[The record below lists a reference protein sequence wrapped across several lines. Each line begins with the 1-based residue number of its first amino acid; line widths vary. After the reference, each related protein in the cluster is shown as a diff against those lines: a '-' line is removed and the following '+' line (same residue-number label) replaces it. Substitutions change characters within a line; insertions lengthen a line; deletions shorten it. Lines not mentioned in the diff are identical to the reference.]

1 MCLNFIVFK
10 TFKSNF
16 KIRWRI
22 ISSLNELTKRVLIM
36 AENSF
41 KNVSTQP
48 KVFFLLPV
56 KTLFLLGGVF
66 SAFFILIAGLVLF
79 GYTNSMDN
87 AIFSLMRSNSSNPI
101 LDQTLQRIVFLGSS
115 QFVLPLSLLVGVF
128 LSLYRKNLALGV
140 WFVLSVILFEA
151 LLESLKHLLVHSIQR
166 FSHSANFPNATAL
179 SLTLFYGLLVLL
191 IPHLITHQIFQNI
204 LSYSL
209 LGLILLIGLVL
220 IVLGVSFSS
229 VLGGVCLGALGAC
242 FSIGI
247 YLSVFQKI

>member
-1 MCLNFIVFK
+1 
-10 TFKSNF
+10 
-16 KIRWRI
+16 
-22 ISSLNELTKRVLIM
+22 M

-41 KNVSTQP
+41 KNVSTHP
-48 KVFFLLPV
+48 KAFFLLPA

-66 SAFFILIAGLVLF
+66 SAFFIMIAGLVLF

-87 AIFSLMRSNSSNPI
+87 AIFSLMRSNSSNSI

-128 LSLYRKNLALGV
+128 LSLYRRNLALGV

-151 LLESLKHLLVHSIQR
+151 LLESLKHLLAHSIQWL
-166 FSHSANFPNATAL
+166 SHSANFPSAIAL

-204 LSYSL
+204 LSCSL
-209 LGLILLIGLVL
+209 LGLIFLIGLVL
-220 IVLGVSFSS
+220 VVLGVSFSS
-229 VLGGVCLGALGAC
+229 VLGGFCLGALGAC

>member
-1 MCLNFIVFK
+1 
-10 TFKSNF
+10 
-16 KIRWRI
+16 
-22 ISSLNELTKRVLIM
+22 M

-41 KNVSTQP
+41 KNVSTHP
-48 KVFFLLPV
+48 KAFFLLPV

-66 SAFFILIAGLVLF
+66 SAFFILIAGLVF
-79 GYTNSMDN
+79 FDYANSMDN

-101 LDQTLQRIVFLGSS
+101 LDQTLQRVVFLGSS

-128 LSLYRKNLALGV
+128 LSLYRKNLVLGV

-151 LLESLKHLLVHSIQR
+151 LLESLKHLFTHSIQWL
-166 FSHSANFPNATAL
+166 SHSANFPSAIAL
-179 SLTLFYGLLVLL
+179 SLALFYGLLVLL

-209 LGLILLIGLVL
+209 LGLIFLIGLAL

-229 VLGGVCLGALGAC
+229 VLGGFCLGALGAC

>member
-1 MCLNFIVFK
+1 
-10 TFKSNF
+10 
-16 KIRWRI
+16 
-22 ISSLNELTKRVLIM
+22 M

-48 KVFFLLPV
+48 KVFFLLQV

-66 SAFFILIAGLVLF
+66 SAFFILMVGLVFFDYANL
-79 GYTNSMDN
+79 MDN
-87 AIFSLMRSNSSNPI
+87 AIFSLMRPNSSNPI
-101 LDQTLQRIVFLGSS
+101 LVQTLQRIVFLGSS

-128 LSLYRKNLALGV
+128 LSLYRRNLALGV
-140 WFVLSVILFEA
+140 WFVLSVVLFEA
-151 LLESLKHLLVHSIQR
+151 LLESLKHLLAHSIQWLSR
-166 FSHSANFPNATAL
+166 NANFPNATAL

-191 IPHLITHQIFQNI
+191 IPHLITHQTLKNI
-204 LSYSL
+204 LFYSL
-209 LGLILLIGLVL
+209 FGLIFLIGLAL

-229 VLGGVCLGALGAC
+229 VLGGFCLGALGAC

>member
-1 MCLNFIVFK
+1 
-10 TFKSNF
+10 
-16 KIRWRI
+16 
-22 ISSLNELTKRVLIM
+22 M

-41 KNVSTQP
+41 KNVSTHP
-48 KVFFLLPV
+48 KAFFLLPV

-66 SAFFILIAGLVLF
+66 SAFFIMIAGLVLF

-87 AIFSLMRSNSSNPI
+87 AIFSLMRSNSSSPI
-101 LDQTLQRIVFLGSS
+101 LTLILQSIAKLGSS

-128 LSLYRKNLALGV
+128 LSLYRRNLALGV
-140 WFVLSVILFEA
+140 WFVLNVILFEA
-151 LLESLKHLLVHSIQR
+151 LLESLKHLFAYSIQWLSR
-166 FSHSANFPNATAL
+166 SANFPNASAL

-191 IPHLITHQIFQNI
+191 IPHLITHQTLKNI

-209 LGLILLIGLVL
+209 FGLIFLIGLAL

-229 VLGGVCLGALGAC
+229 VLGGFCLGALGAC

>member
-1 MCLNFIVFK
+1 
-10 TFKSNF
+10 
-16 KIRWRI
+16 
-22 ISSLNELTKRVLIM
+22 M

-41 KNVSTQP
+41 KNVSAQP

-66 SAFFILIAGLVLF
+66 SAFFIMIAGLVLF

-101 LDQTLQRIVFLGSS
+101 LDQTLRRVVFLGSS

-128 LSLYRKNLALGV
+128 LSLYRRNLALGV

-151 LLESLKHLLVHSIQR
+151 LLESLKHLFTHSIQWL
-166 FSHSANFPNATAL
+166 SHSTNFPSTIAL
-179 SLTLFYGLLVLL
+179 SLALFYGLLVLL

-209 LGLILLIGLVL
+209 LGLILLIGLAL

-229 VLGGVCLGALGAC
+229 VLGGFCLGVLGAC

>member
-1 MCLNFIVFK
+1 
-10 TFKSNF
+10 
-16 KIRWRI
+16 
-22 ISSLNELTKRVLIM
+22 M

-48 KVFFLLPV
+48 KPFFLLPV

-66 SAFFILIAGLVLF
+66 SAFFILIAGLVF
-79 GYTNSMDN
+79 FDYTNSIDN

-101 LDQTLQRIVFLGSS
+101 LDQTLRRVVFLGSS

-128 LSLYRKNLALGV
+128 LSLYRRNLALGV

-151 LLESLKHLLVHSIQR
+151 LLESLKHFLAHSIQWL
-166 FSHSANFPNATAL
+166 SHSANFPSAIAL
-179 SLTLFYGLLVLL
+179 SLALFYGLLILL
-191 IPHLITHQIFQNI
+191 IPHFIAHQIFQNI

-209 LGLILLIGLVL
+209 LGLILLIGLAL

-229 VLGGVCLGALGAC
+229 VLGGFCLGALGAC

>member
-1 MCLNFIVFK
+1 
-10 TFKSNF
+10 
-16 KIRWRI
+16 
-22 ISSLNELTKRVLIM
+22 M

-48 KVFFLLPV
+48 KAFFLLPV

-66 SAFFILIAGLVLF
+66 SVFFILIAGLVLF
-79 GYTNSMDN
+79 DYTNSMDH
-87 AIFSLMRSNSSNPI
+87 AIFNLMRSNSSNPI
-101 LDQTLQRIVFLGSS
+101 LDQALRRVVFLGSS

-128 LSLYRKNLALGV
+128 LSLYRRNLALGV

-151 LLESLKHLLVHSIQR
+151 LLKSLKHLFLHSFQWL
-166 FSHSANFPNATAL
+166 SHSANFPNATAL
-179 SLTLFYGLLVLL
+179 SLTLFYGLLILL
-191 IPHLITHQIFQNI
+191 IPHFIAHQIFQNI

-209 LGLILLIGLVL
+209 LGLILLIGLAL

-229 VLGGVCLGALGAC
+229 VLGGLCLGALGAC

>member
-1 MCLNFIVFK
+1 
-10 TFKSNF
+10 
-16 KIRWRI
+16 
-22 ISSLNELTKRVLIM
+22 M

-48 KVFFLLPV
+48 KPFFLLPV

-66 SAFFILIAGLVLF
+66 SAFFILIAGLVF
-79 GYTNSMDN
+79 FDYANSMDN
-87 AIFSLMRSNSSNPI
+87 AIFSLMRSNSSSPI
-101 LDQTLQRIVFLGSS
+101 LDQTLRRVVFLGSS

-128 LSLYRKNLALGV
+128 LSLYRRNLALGV
-140 WFVLSVILFEA
+140 WFVLSVVIFEA
-151 LLESLKHLLVHSIQR
+151 LLESLKHLLAHSIQWL
-166 FSHSANFPNATAL
+166 SHSANFPSAIAL

-204 LSYSL
+204 LSCSL
-209 LGLILLIGLVL
+209 LGLILLIGLAL

>member
-1 MCLNFIVFK
+1 
-10 TFKSNF
+10 
-16 KIRWRI
+16 
-22 ISSLNELTKRVLIM
+22 M

-48 KVFFLLPV
+48 KAFFLLPV

-66 SAFFILIAGLVLF
+66 SAFFILIAGLVF
-79 GYTNSMDN
+79 FDYANSMDN
-87 AIFSLMRSNSSNPI
+87 AIFSLMRSNSSSPI
-101 LDQTLQRIVFLGSS
+101 LDQALRRVVFLGSS

-128 LSLYRKNLALGV
+128 LSLYRRNLALGV

-151 LLESLKHLLVHSIQR
+151 LLESLKHLFTHSIQWL
-166 FSHSANFPNATAL
+166 SHSANFPNASAL

-204 LSYSL
+204 LSCSL

-229 VLGGVCLGALGAC
+229 VLGGFCLGALGAC

>member
-1 MCLNFIVFK
+1 
-10 TFKSNF
+10 
-16 KIRWRI
+16 
-22 ISSLNELTKRVLIM
+22 M

-48 KVFFLLPV
+48 KAFFLLPV

-66 SAFFILIAGLVLF
+66 SAFFILIFGLVLF
-79 GYTNSMDN
+79 DYANSMDN
-87 AIFSLMRSNSSNPI
+87 AIFSLMRSNSSSPI
-101 LDQTLQRIVFLGSS
+101 LDQTLRCVVFLGSS

-128 LSLYRKNLALGV
+128 LSLYRRNLALGV

-151 LLESLKHLLVHSIQR
+151 LLKSLKHLFLHSFQWL
-166 FSHSANFPNATAL
+166 SHSVNFPSAIAL
-179 SLTLFYGLLVLL
+179 SLTLFYGLLILL
-191 IPHLITHQIFQNI
+191 IPHFIAHQIFQNI

-209 LGLILLIGLVL
+209 LGLILLIGLAL

-229 VLGGVCLGALGAC
+229 ILGGVCLGVLGAC

>member
-1 MCLNFIVFK
+1 
-10 TFKSNF
+10 
-16 KIRWRI
+16 
-22 ISSLNELTKRVLIM
+22 M

-66 SAFFILIAGLVLF
+66 SAFFIMIAGLVLF

-101 LDQTLQRIVFLGSS
+101 LDQVLRRIVFLGSS

-128 LSLYRKNLALGV
+128 LSLYRRNLALGV

-151 LLESLKHLLVHSIQR
+151 LLESLKHLLAHSVQWL
-166 FSHSANFPNATAL
+166 SHSANFPSAIAL

-204 LSYSL
+204 LSCSL
-209 LGLILLIGLVL
+209 LGLILLIGLAL

-229 VLGGVCLGALGAC
+229 VLGGFCLGALGAC

>member
-1 MCLNFIVFK
+1 
-10 TFKSNF
+10 
-16 KIRWRI
+16 
-22 ISSLNELTKRVLIM
+22 M

-41 KNVSTQP
+41 KNVSTHP
-48 KVFFLLPV
+48 KAFFLLPV

-66 SAFFILIAGLVLF
+66 SAFFILIAGLVF
-79 GYTNSMDN
+79 FDYTNSMDN

-101 LDQTLQRIVFLGSS
+101 LDQTLQRVVFLGSS

-128 LSLYRKNLALGV
+128 LSLYRRNLALGV

-151 LLESLKHLLVHSIQR
+151 LLESLKHLLAHSIQWL
-166 FSHSANFPNATAL
+166 SHSANFPSAIAL

-209 LGLILLIGLVL
+209 LGLILLIGLAL

-229 VLGGVCLGALGAC
+229 VLGGFCLGALGAC

>member
-1 MCLNFIVFK
+1 
-10 TFKSNF
+10 
-16 KIRWRI
+16 
-22 ISSLNELTKRVLIM
+22 M

-48 KVFFLLPV
+48 KPFFLLQV

-66 SAFFILIAGLVLF
+66 SAFFILIFGLVLF
-79 GYTNSMDN
+79 DYANLMDH

-101 LDQTLQRIVFLGSS
+101 LDQTLRRVVFLGSS

-140 WFVLSVILFEA
+140 WFVLSVVLFEA
-151 LLESLKHLLVHSIQR
+151 LLESLKHLFTHSIQWL
-166 FSHSANFPNATAL
+166 SHSANFTSAIAL
-179 SLTLFYGLLVLL
+179 SLTLFYGLLILL
-191 IPHLITHQIFQNI
+191 IPHFIAHQIFQNI

-209 LGLILLIGLVL
+209 LGLILLIGLAL

-229 VLGGVCLGALGAC
+229 VLGGLCLGALGAC

>member
-1 MCLNFIVFK
+1 
-10 TFKSNF
+10 
-16 KIRWRI
+16 
-22 ISSLNELTKRVLIM
+22 M

-48 KVFFLLPV
+48 KAFFLLPV
-56 KTLFLLGGVF
+56 KTLFLLGSVF
-66 SAFFILIAGLVLF
+66 SAFFILIAGLVF
-79 GYTNSMDN
+79 FDYANSMDN

-101 LDQTLQRIVFLGSS
+101 LDQTLRRVVFLGSS

-128 LSLYRKNLALGV
+128 LSLYRRNLALGV

-151 LLESLKHLLVHSIQR
+151 LLESLKHLFTHSIQW
-166 FSHSANFPNATAL
+166 FSHSANFPSAIAL
-179 SLTLFYGLLVLL
+179 SLALFYGLLVLL

-209 LGLILLIGLVL
+209 LGLILLIGLAL

>member
-1 MCLNFIVFK
+1 
-10 TFKSNF
+10 
-16 KIRWRI
+16 
-22 ISSLNELTKRVLIM
+22 M

-48 KVFFLLPV
+48 KPFFLLPV

-66 SAFFILIAGLVLF
+66 SAFFILIFGLVF
-79 GYTNSMDN
+79 FDYADSMDH
-87 AIFSLMRSNSSNPI
+87 AIFSLMRSNSSSPI
-101 LDQTLQRIVFLGSS
+101 LDQTLRRVVFLGSS

-128 LSLYRKNLALGV
+128 LSLYRRNLVLGV

-151 LLESLKHLLVHSIQR
+151 LLESLKHLLAHSIQWL
-166 FSHSANFPNATAL
+166 SHSANFPSAIVL

-204 LSYSL
+204 LSCSL
-209 LGLILLIGLVL
+209 LGLIFLIGLAL

-229 VLGGVCLGALGAC
+229 VLGGFCLGALGAC

>member
-1 MCLNFIVFK
+1 
-10 TFKSNF
+10 
-16 KIRWRI
+16 
-22 ISSLNELTKRVLIM
+22 M

-48 KVFFLLPV
+48 KPFFLLPV

-66 SAFFILIAGLVLF
+66 SAFFIMIAGLVLF
-79 GYTNSMDN
+79 GYTNSMDH

-101 LDQTLQRIVFLGSS
+101 LDQALQRVVFLGSS

-128 LSLYRKNLALGV
+128 LSLYRRNLALGV
-140 WFVLSVILFEA
+140 WFVLSVVLFEA
-151 LLESLKHLLVHSIQR
+151 LLESLKHLLAHSIQWLSR
-166 FSHSANFPNATAL
+166 SANFPNATAL

-204 LSYSL
+204 LSCSL
-209 LGLILLIGLVL
+209 LGLILLISLVL

>member
-1 MCLNFIVFK
+1 
-10 TFKSNF
+10 
-16 KIRWRI
+16 
-22 ISSLNELTKRVLIM
+22 M

-48 KVFFLLPV
+48 KAFFLLPV

-66 SAFFILIAGLVLF
+66 SAFFILIAGLVF
-79 GYTNSMDN
+79 FDYANSMDN

-101 LDQTLQRIVFLGSS
+101 LDQTLRLVVFLGSS

-128 LSLYRKNLALGV
+128 LSLYRRNLALGV

-151 LLESLKHLLVHSIQR
+151 LLESLKHFFLHSVQWL
-166 FSHSANFPNATAL
+166 SHSANFPSAIAL
-179 SLTLFYGLLVLL
+179 SLALFYGLLVLL
-191 IPHLITHQIFQNI
+191 IPHFIAHKTFQNI
-204 LSYSL
+204 LVYGL
-209 LGLILLIGLVL
+209 FGLILLISLAL

-229 VLGGVCLGALGAC
+229 VLGGFCLGVLGAC

>member
-1 MCLNFIVFK
+1 
-10 TFKSNF
+10 
-16 KIRWRI
+16 
-22 ISSLNELTKRVLIM
+22 M

-66 SAFFILIAGLVLF
+66 SAFFILIAGLVFFDYAHL
-79 GYTNSMDN
+79 MDN

-101 LDQTLQRIVFLGSS
+101 LTLILQSIAKLGSS

-128 LSLYRKNLALGV
+128 LSLYRRNLALGV

-151 LLESLKHLLVHSIQR
+151 LLESLKHLFAHPVQWL
-166 FSHSANFPNATAL
+166 SHSANFPNATAL

-191 IPHLITHQIFQNI
+191 IPHFIAHKTLQNI
-204 LSYSL
+204 LVYGL
-209 LGLILLIGLVL
+209 FGLILLISLVL

-229 VLGGVCLGALGAC
+229 VLGGFCLGALGAC

>member
-1 MCLNFIVFK
+1 
-10 TFKSNF
+10 
-16 KIRWRI
+16 
-22 ISSLNELTKRVLIM
+22 M

-66 SAFFILIAGLVLF
+66 SAFFIMIAGLVF
-79 GYTNSMDN
+79 FDCTNSMDH
-87 AIFSLMRSNSSNPI
+87 AIFSLMRSNSSSPI
-101 LDQTLQRIVFLGSS
+101 LDQTLQRVVFLGSS

-128 LSLYRKNLALGV
+128 LSLYRRNLALGV

-151 LLESLKHLLVHSIQR
+151 LLESLKHLLAHSIQWL
-166 FSHSANFPNATAL
+166 SHSANFPSAIAL

-191 IPHLITHQIFQNI
+191 IPHLIMHQIFQNI
-204 LSYSL
+204 LSCSL
-209 LGLILLIGLVL
+209 LGLILLIGLAL

-229 VLGGVCLGALGAC
+229 VLGGFCLGALGAC

>member
-1 MCLNFIVFK
+1 
-10 TFKSNF
+10 
-16 KIRWRI
+16 
-22 ISSLNELTKRVLIM
+22 M

-48 KVFFLLPV
+48 KVFFLLPA
-56 KTLFLLGGVF
+56 KTLFLLGGIF

-128 LSLYRKNLALGV
+128 LSLYRRNLALGV

-151 LLESLKHLLVHSIQR
+151 LLESLKHLFLRSVQWL
-166 FSHSANFPNATAL
+166 SHSANFPSAIVL

-191 IPHLITHQIFQNI
+191 IPHFIAHKTLQNI
-204 LSYSL
+204 LVYGL
-209 LGLILLIGLVL
+209 FGLIFLIGLVL
-220 IVLGVSFSS
+220 ILLGVSFSS
-229 VLGGVCLGALGAC
+229 VLGGFCLGALGAC

>member
-1 MCLNFIVFK
+1 
-10 TFKSNF
+10 
-16 KIRWRI
+16 
-22 ISSLNELTKRVLIM
+22 M

-48 KVFFLLPV
+48 KPFFLLPV
-56 KTLFLLGGVF
+56 KTLFLLGGIF
-66 SAFFILIAGLVLF
+66 SAFFILIAGLVF
-79 GYTNSMDN
+79 FDYANSMDN
-87 AIFSLMRSNSSNPI
+87 AIFNLMRSNSSSPI
-101 LDQTLQRIVFLGSS
+101 LDQALRRVVFLGSS

-128 LSLYRKNLALGV
+128 LSLYRRNLALGV

-151 LLESLKHLLVHSIQR
+151 LLESLKHLFTHSIQWL
-166 FSHSANFPNATAL
+166 SHSANFPSAIAL

-191 IPHLITHQIFQNI
+191 IPHLITHQTLKNI
-204 LSYSL
+204 LFYSL
-209 LGLILLIGLVL
+209 LGLIFLIGLAL

-229 VLGGVCLGALGAC
+229 VLGGFCLGALGAC

>member
-1 MCLNFIVFK
+1 
-10 TFKSNF
+10 
-16 KIRWRI
+16 
-22 ISSLNELTKRVLIM
+22 M

-48 KVFFLLPV
+48 KAFFLLPA

-66 SAFFILIAGLVLF
+66 SAFFILIAGLVF
-79 GYTNSMDN
+79 FDYTHSMDN
-87 AIFSLMRSNSSNPI
+87 AIFNLMHSNSSNPI
-101 LDQTLQRIVFLGSS
+101 LDQTLRRVVFLGSS

-128 LSLYRKNLALGV
+128 LSLYRRNLALGV

-151 LLESLKHLLVHSIQR
+151 LLESLKHLLAHSIQWL
-166 FSHSANFPNATAL
+166 SHSANFPSAIAL

-191 IPHLITHQIFQNI
+191 MPHLITHQIFQNI

-209 LGLILLIGLVL
+209 LGLIFLIGLAL

>member
-1 MCLNFIVFK
+1 
-10 TFKSNF
+10 
-16 KIRWRI
+16 
-22 ISSLNELTKRVLIM
+22 M

-48 KVFFLLPV
+48 KAFFLLPA
-56 KTLFLLGGVF
+56 KTLFLLGGIF
-66 SAFFILIAGLVLF
+66 SAFFIMIAGLVLF

-101 LDQTLQRIVFLGSS
+101 LDQTLRRIVFLGSS

-128 LSLYRKNLALGV
+128 LSLYRRNLALGV

-151 LLESLKHLLVHSIQR
+151 LLESLKHLFTHFVQWLSR
-166 FSHSANFPNATAL
+166 SANFPSAIAL

-209 LGLILLIGLVL
+209 LGLIFLIGLAL

-229 VLGGVCLGALGAC
+229 VLGGFCLGALGAC

>member
-1 MCLNFIVFK
+1 
-10 TFKSNF
+10 
-16 KIRWRI
+16 
-22 ISSLNELTKRVLIM
+22 M

-48 KVFFLLPV
+48 KAFFLLPV

-66 SAFFILIAGLVLF
+66 SAFFILIVGLVLF
-79 GYTNSMDN
+79 DYTNSMN
-87 AIFSLMRSNSSNPI
+87 HAIFSLMRSTPFNSSPI
-101 LDQTLQRIVFLGSS
+101 LTLILQSIANLGSS

-128 LSLYRKNLALGV
+128 LSLYRRNLALGV

-151 LLESLKHLLVHSIQR
+151 LLESLKHLFAHPVQR

-191 IPHLITHQIFQNI
+191 IPHLITHQTLKNI

-229 VLGGVCLGALGAC
+229 VLGGFCLGALGAC

>member
-1 MCLNFIVFK
+1 
-10 TFKSNF
+10 
-16 KIRWRI
+16 
-22 ISSLNELTKRVLIM
+22 M

-48 KVFFLLPV
+48 KLFFLLQV
-56 KTLFLLGGVF
+56 KTLFLLGGIF
-66 SAFFILIAGLVLF
+66 SAFFILIAGLVF
-79 GYTNSMDN
+79 FDYANSMDH

-101 LDQTLQRIVFLGSS
+101 LDQALQRVVFLGSS

-128 LSLYRKNLALGV
+128 LSLYRRNLALGV
-140 WFVLSVILFEA
+140 WFVLSVVIFEA
-151 LLESLKHLLVHSIQR
+151 LLESLKHLFTHFVQW
-166 FSHSANFPNATAL
+166 FSHSANFPSAIAL
-179 SLTLFYGLLVLL
+179 SLALFYGLLILL

-204 LSYSL
+204 LSCSL

-220 IVLGVSFSS
+220 VVLGVSFSS

>member
-1 MCLNFIVFK
+1 
-10 TFKSNF
+10 
-16 KIRWRI
+16 
-22 ISSLNELTKRVLIM
+22 M

-41 KNVSTQP
+41 KNVSTHP
-48 KVFFLLPV
+48 KAFFLLPV

-66 SAFFILIAGLVLF
+66 SAFFILIAGLVF
-79 GYTNSMDN
+79 FDYANSMDH
-87 AIFSLMRSNSSNPI
+87 AIFNLMRSNSSNPI
-101 LDQTLQRIVFLGSS
+101 LDQTLRRVVFLGSS

-128 LSLYRKNLALGV
+128 LSLYRRNLALGV

-151 LLESLKHLLVHSIQR
+151 LLESLKHLLAHSIQWL
-166 FSHSANFPNATAL
+166 SHSANFPSAIAL

-191 IPHLITHQIFQNI
+191 IPHFITHQIFQNI

-209 LGLILLIGLVL
+209 LGLILLIGLAL

-229 VLGGVCLGALGAC
+229 VLGGFCLGALGAC

>member
-1 MCLNFIVFK
+1 
-10 TFKSNF
+10 
-16 KIRWRI
+16 
-22 ISSLNELTKRVLIM
+22 M

-87 AIFSLMRSNSSNPI
+87 AIFNFVRSTPFNSSPI
-101 LDQTLQRIVFLGSS
+101 LTLILQNIARLGSS

-151 LLESLKHLLVHSIQR
+151 LLESLKHLFAYSIQWL
-166 FSHSANFPNATAL
+166 SHSVNFPSAIAL
-179 SLTLFYGLLVLL
+179 SLTLFYGLLILL
-191 IPHLITHQIFQNI
+191 IPHFIAHQIFQNI

-209 LGLILLIGLVL
+209 LGLILLIGLAL

-229 VLGGVCLGALGAC
+229 VLGGFCLGALGAC

>member
-1 MCLNFIVFK
+1 M
-10 TFKSNF
+10 T
-16 KIRWRI
+16 
-22 ISSLNELTKRVLIM
+22 
-36 AENSF
+36 ENSF

-48 KVFFLLPV
+48 KAFFLLPV

-66 SAFFILIAGLVLF
+66 STFFIMIAGLVLF

-128 LSLYRKNLALGV
+128 LSLYRRNLALGV

-151 LLESLKHLLVHSIQR
+151 LLESLKHLFAYSIQWL
-166 FSHSANFPNATAL
+166 SHSANFPNAIAL

-191 IPHLITHQIFQNI
+191 IPHLIAHQTLKNI

-209 LGLILLIGLVL
+209 LGLILLIALAL

-229 VLGGVCLGALGAC
+229 VLGGVCLGGLGAC

>member
-1 MCLNFIVFK
+1 
-10 TFKSNF
+10 
-16 KIRWRI
+16 
-22 ISSLNELTKRVLIM
+22 M
-36 AENSF
+36 AENSL
-41 KNVSTQP
+41 KNVTIQSKP
-48 KVFFLLPV
+48 FFLSQV

-66 SAFFILIAGLVLF
+66 SAFFILMVGLVF
-79 GYTNSMDN
+79 FDYANSMDN
-87 AIFSLMRSNSSNPI
+87 AIFNFARSTPFNSSPI
-101 LDQTLQRIVFLGSS
+101 LTLILQNTARLGSS

-128 LSLYRKNLALGV
+128 LSLYRRNLALGV

-151 LLESLKHLLVHSIQR
+151 LLESLKYLLAHSIQR

-191 IPHLITHQIFQNI
+191 IPHFIVHQTLKNI

-209 LGLILLIGLVL
+209 FGLILLIALAL

-229 VLGGVCLGALGAC
+229 VLGGFCLGALGAC

>member
-1 MCLNFIVFK
+1 
-10 TFKSNF
+10 
-16 KIRWRI
+16 
-22 ISSLNELTKRVLIM
+22 M

-41 KNVSTQP
+41 KNVSTHP
-48 KVFFLLPV
+48 KPFFLLPV

-66 SAFFILIAGLVLF
+66 SAFFILIAGLVFFDYAHL
-79 GYTNSMDN
+79 MDN
-87 AIFSLMRSNSSNPI
+87 AIFNFARSTPFNSSPI
-101 LDQTLQRIVFLGSS
+101 LILILQNTARLGSS

-128 LSLYRKNLALGV
+128 LSLYRRNLALGV

-151 LLESLKHLLVHSIQR
+151 LLESLKHLFTHSIQWL
-166 FSHSANFPNATAL
+166 SHSANFPSAIAL
-179 SLTLFYGLLVLL
+179 SLTLFYGLLILL

-209 LGLILLIGLVL
+209 LGLIFLIGLAL
-220 IVLGVSFSS
+220 IVLGVSLSS
-229 VLGGVCLGALGAC
+229 VLGGFCLGALGAC

>member
-1 MCLNFIVFK
+1 
-10 TFKSNF
+10 
-16 KIRWRI
+16 
-22 ISSLNELTKRVLIM
+22 M

-41 KNVSTQP
+41 KDVSTQP
-48 KVFFLLPV
+48 KPFFLLPV

-66 SAFFILIAGLVLF
+66 SAFFILIFGLVLF
-79 GYTNSMDN
+79 DYANPMDH
-87 AIFSLMRSNSSNPI
+87 AIFSLMRSNSSSPI

-128 LSLYRKNLALGV
+128 LSLYRRNLALGV

-151 LLESLKHLLVHSIQR
+151 LLKSLKHLFLYSIQWL
-166 FSHSANFPNATAL
+166 SHSTNFPSTIAL
-179 SLTLFYGLLVLL
+179 SLTLFYGLLILL
-191 IPHLITHQIFQNI
+191 IPHFIAHQIFQNI

-209 LGLILLIGLVL
+209 LGLILLIGLAL

-229 VLGGVCLGALGAC
+229 VLGGLCLGVLGAC

-247 YLSVFQKI
+247 CLSVFQKI

>member
-1 MCLNFIVFK
+1 
-10 TFKSNF
+10 
-16 KIRWRI
+16 
-22 ISSLNELTKRVLIM
+22 M

-48 KVFFLLPV
+48 KPFFLLQV
-56 KTLFLLGGVF
+56 KTLFLLGGIF
-66 SAFFILIAGLVLF
+66 SAFFIMIAGLVLF

-128 LSLYRKNLALGV
+128 LSLYRRNLALGV

-151 LLESLKHLLVHSIQR
+151 LLESLKHLFTHSIQWLSR
-166 FSHSANFPNATAL
+166 SANFPSATAL

-209 LGLILLIGLVL
+209 LGLILLIGLAL

-229 VLGGVCLGALGAC
+229 VLGGFCLGALGAC

>member
-1 MCLNFIVFK
+1 
-10 TFKSNF
+10 
-16 KIRWRI
+16 
-22 ISSLNELTKRVLIM
+22 M

-48 KVFFLLPV
+48 KVFFLLPA
-56 KTLFLLGGVF
+56 KTLFLLGGIF
-66 SAFFILIAGLVLF
+66 SAFFIMIAGLVLF

-101 LDQTLQRIVFLGSS
+101 LDQTLRRVVFLGSS

-128 LSLYRKNLALGV
+128 LSLYRRNLVLGV
-140 WFVLSVILFEA
+140 WFVLSVVIFEA
-151 LLESLKHLLVHSIQR
+151 LLESLKHLFTHFVQWL
-166 FSHSANFPNATAL
+166 SHNANFPSAIAL
-179 SLTLFYGLLVLL
+179 SLALFYGLLVLL

-209 LGLILLIGLVL
+209 LGLIFLIGLVL

-229 VLGGVCLGALGAC
+229 VLGGVCLGALGSC

>member
-1 MCLNFIVFK
+1 
-10 TFKSNF
+10 
-16 KIRWRI
+16 
-22 ISSLNELTKRVLIM
+22 M

-48 KVFFLLPV
+48 KPFFLLPV

-66 SAFFILIAGLVLF
+66 SAFFILIAGLVF
-79 GYTNSMDN
+79 FDYTNSMDH
-87 AIFSLMRSNSSNPI
+87 AIFSLMRSNSSSPI
-101 LDQTLQRIVFLGSS
+101 LDQTLRRVVFLGSS

-140 WFVLSVILFEA
+140 WFVLSVVIFEA
-151 LLESLKHLLVHSIQR
+151 LLESLKHLLAHSIQWL
-166 FSHSANFPNATAL
+166 SHSANFPSAIAL
-179 SLTLFYGLLVLL
+179 SLALFYGLLILL
-191 IPHLITHQIFQNI
+191 IPHFIAHQIFQSI

-209 LGLILLIGLVL
+209 FGLILLIGLAL

>member
-1 MCLNFIVFK
+1 
-10 TFKSNF
+10 
-16 KIRWRI
+16 
-22 ISSLNELTKRVLIM
+22 M

-48 KVFFLLPV
+48 KPFFLLPV

-66 SAFFILIAGLVLF
+66 SAFFILIAGLVF
-79 GYTNSMDN
+79 FDYANSMDN
-87 AIFSLMRSNSSNPI
+87 AIFNLMRSNSSNPI
-101 LDQTLQRIVFLGSS
+101 LDQTLRRVVFLGSS

-128 LSLYRKNLALGV
+128 LSLYRRNLALGV

-151 LLESLKHLLVHSIQR
+151 LLESLKHLFAYSIQWL
-166 FSHSANFPNATAL
+166 SHSANFPSAIAL
-179 SLTLFYGLLVLL
+179 SLALFYGLLVLL
-191 IPHLITHQIFQNI
+191 IPHLIMHQIFQNI

>member
-1 MCLNFIVFK
+1 
-10 TFKSNF
+10 
-16 KIRWRI
+16 
-22 ISSLNELTKRVLIM
+22 M

-48 KVFFLLPV
+48 KPFFLLPV

-66 SAFFILIAGLVLF
+66 SAFFIMIAGLVLF

-87 AIFSLMRSNSSNPI
+87 AIFNLMRSNSSNPI
-101 LDQTLQRIVFLGSS
+101 LDQALQRIAFLGSS

-128 LSLYRKNLALGV
+128 LSLYRRNLALGV
-140 WFVLSVILFEA
+140 WFVLSVVIFEA
-151 LLESLKHLLVHSIQR
+151 LLESLKHLFTHSIQWL
-166 FSHSANFPNATAL
+166 SHSANFPSAIAL
-179 SLTLFYGLLVLL
+179 SLALFYGLLVLL

-209 LGLILLIGLVL
+209 LGLILLIGLAL

-229 VLGGVCLGALGAC
+229 VLGGFCLGALGAC